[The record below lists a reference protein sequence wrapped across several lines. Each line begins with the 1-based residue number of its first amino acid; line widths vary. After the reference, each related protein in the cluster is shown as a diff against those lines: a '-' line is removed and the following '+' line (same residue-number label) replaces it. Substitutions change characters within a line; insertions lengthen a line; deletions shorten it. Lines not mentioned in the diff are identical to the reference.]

1 MTMML
6 KAPAKINIGLRILN
20 KREDGFHNIETI
32 FYPVHLYDEINVHI
46 SRSSTD
52 TNSIIVKAERQAI
65 PLSKTNSCFK
75 AVEAIFKAFRIT
87 DTYRID
93 IFLKKNIPIGGGLG
107 GGSSDAGAII
117 RYLLKYFNINL
128 SENREKVMK
137 AALEVGS
144 DVPFFLI
151 QKPCYATG
159 KGEQLHLLNNFVL
172 DYDILLVNPNQHVST
187 KWAYENLNFNGA
199 ESFEPVLSG
208 VTQFNPEDKELFRN
222 DFEKVVFEKYPV
234 LLAAKEKMLGSGAVF
249 ASMSGSGAVIYGL
262 FDKSDPGRI
271 KSVCEE
277 FLNNGSFAAIV
288 S

>member
-32 FYPVHLYDEINVHI
+32 FYPVHLYDEIGIHI
-46 SRSSTD
+46 SKSLTD
-52 TNSIIVKAERQAI
+52 KNSIVVKSEKQVI

-75 AVEAIFKAFRIT
+75 AVESIFKTFRIT

-93 IFLKKNIPIGGGLG
+93 IFLKKHIPIGGGLG

-187 KWAYENLNFNGA
+187 KWAYENLGFNGT
-199 ESFEPVLSG
+199 ESYEPILSG
-208 VTQFNPEDKELFRN
+208 VTTFNPEDKELFRN
-222 DFEKVVFEKYPV
+222 DFEKVVFEKYPS
-234 LLAAKEKMLGSGAVF
+234 LKATKEKLLSKGAVF
-249 ASMSGSGAVIYGL
+249 SSMSGSGAVVYGL
-262 FDKSDPGRI
+262 FDKANDGKI
-271 KSVCEE
+271 KSAYEE
-277 FLNNGSFAAIV
+277 FKNDGSFAAIV